1 MLQQE
6 NIHGLLLKTIL
17 ERVSVFSLILV
28 KQQLIYISHK
38 QQRTKYLL
46 ELSASNKLSSQHFE
60 LSYAH

>member
-46 ELSASNKLSSQHFE
+46 ELSASNKLSSQRFE